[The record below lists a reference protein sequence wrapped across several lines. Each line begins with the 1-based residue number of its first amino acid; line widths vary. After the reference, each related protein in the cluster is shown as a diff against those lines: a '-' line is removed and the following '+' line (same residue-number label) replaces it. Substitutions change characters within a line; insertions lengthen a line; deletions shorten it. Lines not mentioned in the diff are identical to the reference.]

1 MTTSNFE
8 TLDKE
13 KRNLNDKINRLSA
26 NKRAYLE
33 AANRTSDENLEAMLD
48 VEYDKTQAEIDKLVA
63 MVWKL
68 DEKMSALV

>member
-48 VEYDKTQAEIDKLVA
+48 VEYDKTQAEIDKLFAIVCE
-63 MVWKL
+63 L